1 VLREPIEREIG
12 KIGRAVLASVL
23 VLGAASLLL
32 ALVAVVSLVVQRQL
46 EGPPLQDHAA
56 LHTAHTRPSVRNL
69 ECGQPRNGGER
80 ACSRVICNY

>member
-1 VLREPIEREIG
+1 MREPIEREIG

-56 LHTAHTRPSVRNL
+56 LHTAPHP
-69 ECGQPRNGGER
+69 PER
-80 ACSRVICNY
+80 ARP